1 TELFYFHIMNKIA
14 KLKTCDW
21 SLLLL
26 AAGIFTS
33 GIYLEITHS
42 SGLAAVW
49 IHIAL
54 GILFFI
60 SVAYHIFL
68 HFGKSNWF
76 ERFHKLKSQFTRV
89 LWWIS
94 LATLITGI
102 ISCVHRFI
110 TLSHSPIGGIHGKIG
125 FLMILLCIGHICKRI
140 KFFKSRR

>member
-1 TELFYFHIMNKIA
+1 MNKIA

-26 AAGIFTS
+26 TISILAS
-33 GIYLEITHS
+33 GIYLEVTQS

-60 SVAYHIFL
+60 SVVYHIFL

-76 ERFHKLKSQFTRV
+76 ERFRKLKNQFTRV
-89 LWWIS
+89 LWWVS

-102 ISCVHRFI
+102 IACIHW
-110 TLSHSPIGGIHGKIG
+110 TMTYSHSPIGGIHGKIG
-125 FLMILLCIGHICKRI
+125 FLMVLLSIGHLCKRI
-140 KFFKSRR
+140 SFLKSKPKRNIPS